1 MTIKSLDIPQDQIN
15 SIIEL
20 YSSGHIKEALN
31 DTESL
36 IIKYPDE
43 SLLFNI
49 SGVCYKAI
57 GQLQDAIRV
66 RRGRAV
72 LHGGGDAP

>member
-1 MTIKSLDIPQDQIN
+1 MANDISLQSEID

-43 SLLFNI
+43 SYFLTLVVFVIRLLANFKMQL
-49 SGVCYKAI
+49 KALRK
-57 GQLQDAIRV
+57 Q
-66 RRGRAV
+66 
-72 LHGGGDAP
+72 